1 MKTIYHTAAS
11 LDGFVADADHGL
23 DWLLQ
28 FDVPSDFE
36 AFLASV
42 GAVAMGSSTYE
53 WLLRH
58 EIDAGRP
65 WSYAQPTWVFSS
77 RERRAVP
84 DADVR
89 FVSGDVRPVHAAMAE
104 AAGGRDLWI
113 VGGGDLA
120 GQFLDAG
127 LLDEIVVTVAPVTLG
142 AGAPLLPRRVASPS
156 LSLRTAEVVGGVFV
170 QMTYDVP
177 RAA

>member
-1 MKTIYHTAAS
+1 
-11 LDGFVADADHGL
+11 
-23 DWLLQ
+23 
-28 FDVPSDFE
+28 
-36 AFLASV
+36 
-42 GAVAMGSSTYE
+42 E

-65 WSYAQPTWVFSS
+65 WAYAQPTWVFSS
-77 RERRAVP
+77 RERRTVP
-84 DADVR
+84 GADVR

-127 LLDEIVVTVAPVTLG
+127 LLNEIVVTVAPVALG
-142 AGAPLLPRRVASPS
+142 AGAPLLPRDVASPP
-156 LSLRTAEVVGGVFV
+156 LRLRAAEVVGGVFV

-177 RAA
+177 RPA